1 MSITYLYLDQRD
13 LIDLSNGKN
22 FAIWKKLDELLSSK
36 KVRIVLSFM
45 HIIETWKYANRTER
59 WKVALFADSL
69 YPVWIINRNFLFRE
83 EIRAALWE
91 YLGVS
96 AMPYW
101 PSQRDDEE
109 LGSALV
115 KYRDGSK
122 QYRFC
127 PFRRSIM
134 ETFQK
139 NREMNKQRTS
149 GKSDFPKGFADMLE
163 AIENNPKIPSML
175 GEIHQA
181 YPEFI
186 TSWRDRAKGPLPGK
200 IDFLRYLASEAYA
213 TPALT
218 SEILDDFL
226 RWLDTEKC
234 PSLYCYL
241 RVKDEINKDKLSIPY
256 PSEMVDIIHITALP
270 YCDAFSTDKR
280 IWDYIRR
287 CRIEKKFFERGR
299 TRTMCAFKLL
309 TDAIEWIESYVD
321 S

>member
-139 NREMNKQRTS
+139 KSRDEQTKDFREIGLS
-149 GKSDFPKGFADMLE
+149 KG
-163 AIENNPKIPSML
+163 
-175 GEIHQA
+175 
-181 YPEFI
+181 
-186 TSWRDRAKGPLPGK
+186 
-200 IDFLRYLASEAYA
+200 LR
-213 TPALT
+213 
-218 SEILDDFL
+218 
-226 RWLDTEKC
+226 
-234 PSLYCYL
+234 
-241 RVKDEINKDKLSIPY
+241 
-256 PSEMVDIIHITALP
+256 
-270 YCDAFSTDKR
+270 
-280 IWDYIRR
+280 
-287 CRIEKKFFERGR
+287 
-299 TRTMCAFKLL
+299 
-309 TDAIEWIESYVD
+309 
-321 S
+321 